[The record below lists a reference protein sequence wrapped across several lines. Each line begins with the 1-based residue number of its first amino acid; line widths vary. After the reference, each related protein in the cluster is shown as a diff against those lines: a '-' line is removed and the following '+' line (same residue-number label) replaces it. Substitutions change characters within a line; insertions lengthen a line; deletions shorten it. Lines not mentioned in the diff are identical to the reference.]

1 MLHNF
6 RCKLYI
12 KRNLFFSKKVLEQLK
27 RIFHSCDSLENETYI
42 MSLSLRHMTRT
53 MHNSYRQAK
62 FLLSC
67 PSLKGCPEDLGYEVV
82 FAGRSNA
89 GKSSAINTLTE
100 QKKLAK
106 VSRTPG
112 RTQHLVF
119 FELDEQ
125 RRLVDL
131 PGYGYAKV
139 PDKVKQRW
147 HLDMSEYFDNRKCLR
162 AAILVMDCRHPLKPF
177 DEMMLQWCVN
187 NDVATN
193 ILLTKSDKL
202 KKGAASSTKLKVI
215 KSLEDL
221 PNVNVQLF
229 SSLKKLGISELCQ
242 YLDKVFEFSNES

>member
-1 MLHNF
+1 M
-6 RCKLYI
+6 
-12 KRNLFFSKKVLEQLK
+12 Q
-27 RIFHSCDSLENETYI
+27 
-42 MSLSLRHMTRT
+42 
-53 MHNSYRQAK
+53 NSYRKAK

-67 PSLKGCPEDLGYEVV
+67 PSLKGCPDDNGYEVI

-139 PDKVKQRW
+139 PDAIKQKW
-147 HLDMSEYFDNRKCLR
+147 NQNMSEYFDNRNCLKG
-162 AAILVMDCRHPLKPF
+162 AILVMDCRHPLKPF
-177 DEMMLQWCVN
+177 DEMMLKWCIN
-187 NDVATN
+187 NDVDTN

-202 KKGAASSTKLKVI
+202 KKGAASSTKLAVKNAVKDI
-215 KSLEDL
+215 
-221 PNVNVQLF
+221 PNINVQLF
-229 SSLKKLGISELCQ
+229 SSLKKEGVSELCQ
-242 YLDKVFEFSNES
+242 YLDKIFELNNES

>member
-1 MLHNF
+1 
-6 RCKLYI
+6 
-12 KRNLFFSKKVLEQLK
+12 
-27 RIFHSCDSLENETYI
+27 
-42 MSLSLRHMTRT
+42 

-67 PSLKGCPEDLGYEVV
+67 PSLKGCPNDSGYEVI

-119 FELDEQ
+119 FELGND

-139 PDKVKQRW
+139 PDSIKRDW
-147 HLDMSEYFDNRKCLR
+147 HQNMSQYFDNRKCIK

-177 DEMMLQWCVN
+177 DQMMLEWCINSKVP
-187 NDVATN
+187 VN

-202 KKGAASSTKLKVI
+202 KKGAASSARLSVMKAVKDFPSI
-215 KSLEDL
+215 
-221 PNVNVQLF
+221 NVQLF
-229 SSLKKLGISELCQ
+229 SSLKKEGVPELCT
-242 YLDKVFEFSNES
+242 YLDKIFEMSNEG

>member
-1 MLHNF
+1 M
-6 RCKLYI
+6 
-12 KRNLFFSKKVLEQLK
+12 Q
-27 RIFHSCDSLENETYI
+27 
-42 MSLSLRHMTRT
+42 
-53 MHNSYRQAK
+53 NSYRKAK

-67 PSLKGCPEDLGYEVV
+67 RSLKGCPDDNGYEVI

-139 PDKVKQRW
+139 PDAIKQKW
-147 HLDMSEYFDNRKCLR
+147 NQNMSEYFDNRNCLKG
-162 AAILVMDCRHPLKPF
+162 AILVMDCRHPLKPF
-177 DEMMLQWCVN
+177 DEMMLQWCIN
-187 NDVATN
+187 NDVDTN

-202 KKGAASSTKLKVI
+202 KKGAASSTKLAVKNAVKDI
-215 KSLEDL
+215 
-221 PNVNVQLF
+221 PNINVQLF
-229 SSLKKLGISELCQ
+229 SSLKKQGVSELCQ
-242 YLDKVFEFSNES
+242 YLDKIFELNNES

>member
-1 MLHNF
+1 M
-6 RCKLYI
+6 
-12 KRNLFFSKKVLEQLK
+12 Q
-27 RIFHSCDSLENETYI
+27 
-42 MSLSLRHMTRT
+42 
-53 MHNSYRQAK
+53 NSYRKAK

-67 PSLKGCPEDLGYEVV
+67 PSLQGCPDDNGYEVI

-139 PDKVKQRW
+139 PDAVKQKW
-147 HLDMSEYFDNRKCLR
+147 NQNMSEYFDNRNCLKS
-162 AAILVMDCRHPLKPF
+162 AILVMDCRHPLKPF
-177 DEMMLQWCVN
+177 DEMMLQWCIN
-187 NDVATN
+187 SDIDTN

-202 KKGAASSTKLKVI
+202 KKGAASSTKLAVKNAV
-215 KSLEDL
+215 KEF
-221 PNVNVQLF
+221 PNINVQLF
-229 SSLKKLGISELCQ
+229 SSLKKEGVSELCK
-242 YLDKVFEFSNES
+242 YLDKIFELNNES

>member
-1 MLHNF
+1 
-6 RCKLYI
+6 
-12 KRNLFFSKKVLEQLK
+12 
-27 RIFHSCDSLENETYI
+27 
-42 MSLSLRHMTRT
+42 

-67 PSLKGCPEDLGYEVV
+67 PSLKGCPNDSGYEVI

-119 FELDEQ
+119 FELEND

-139 PDKVKQRW
+139 PDSVKQDW
-147 HLDMSEYFDNRKCLR
+147 HQNMSQYFDNRKCIK

-177 DEMMLQWCVN
+177 DQMMLEWCINSKVP
-187 NDVATN
+187 VN

-202 KKGAASSTKLKVI
+202 KKGAASSARLSVMKAVKDSPSI
-215 KSLEDL
+215 
-221 PNVNVQLF
+221 NVQLF
-229 SSLKKLGISELCQ
+229 SSLKKEGVPELCT
-242 YLDKVFEFSNES
+242 YLDKIFEMSNES

>member
-1 MLHNF
+1 MHNF
-6 RCKLYI
+6 
-12 KRNLFFSKKVLEQLK
+12 
-27 RIFHSCDSLENETYI
+27 
-42 MSLSLRHMTRT
+42 
-53 MHNSYRQAK
+53 YRQAK

-67 PSLKGCPEDLGYEVV
+67 PSLKGCPNDTGYEVI

-119 FELDEQ
+119 FDLGKN

-139 PDKVKQRW
+139 PEAIKQDW
-147 HLDMSEYFDNRKCLR
+147 HQNMSEYFDNRKCIK
-162 AAILVMDCRHPLKPF
+162 AAILVMDCRHPFKPF
-177 DEMMLQWCVN
+177 DQMMLEWCIN
-187 NDVATN
+187 SKIPIN

-202 KKGAASSTKLKVI
+202 KKGAASSVKLAALKAV
-215 KSLEDL
+215 KDS
-221 PNVNVQLF
+221 PSVNVQLF
-229 SSLKKLGISELCQ
+229 SSLKKEGVSELCK
-242 YLDKVFEFSNES
+242 YLDKVF

>member
-1 MLHNF
+1 M
-6 RCKLYI
+6 
-12 KRNLFFSKKVLEQLK
+12 Q
-27 RIFHSCDSLENETYI
+27 
-42 MSLSLRHMTRT
+42 
-53 MHNSYRQAK
+53 NSYRKAK

-67 PSLKGCPEDLGYEVV
+67 PSLKGCPDDNGYEVI

-139 PDKVKQRW
+139 PDAVKQKW
-147 HLDMSEYFDNRKCLR
+147 NQNMSEYFDNRNCLKG
-162 AAILVMDCRHPLKPF
+162 AILVMDCRHPLKPF
-177 DEMMLQWCVN
+177 DEMMLQWCIN
-187 NDVATN
+187 NDVNTN

-202 KKGAASSTKLKVI
+202 KKGAASSTKLAVKNAVKDI
-215 KSLEDL
+215 
-221 PNVNVQLF
+221 PNINVQLF
-229 SSLKKLGISELCQ
+229 SSLKKEGVSELCK
-242 YLDKVFEFSNES
+242 YLDKIFELNNES

>member
-1 MLHNF
+1 M
-6 RCKLYI
+6 
-12 KRNLFFSKKVLEQLK
+12 Q
-27 RIFHSCDSLENETYI
+27 
-42 MSLSLRHMTRT
+42 
-53 MHNSYRQAK
+53 NSYRKAK

-67 PSLKGCPEDLGYEVV
+67 PSLKGCPDDNGYEVI

-139 PDKVKQRW
+139 PDAVKQKW
-147 HLDMSEYFDNRKCLR
+147 NQNMSEYFDNRNCLKG
-162 AAILVMDCRHPLKPF
+162 AILVMDCRHPLKPF
-177 DEMMLQWCVN
+177 DEMMLQWCID
-187 NDVATN
+187 NDVDTN

-202 KKGAASSTKLKVI
+202 KKGAASSTKLAVKNAVKDI
-215 KSLEDL
+215 
-221 PNVNVQLF
+221 PNINVQLF
-229 SSLKKLGISELCQ
+229 SSLKKQGVSELCQ
-242 YLDKVFEFSNES
+242 YLDKIFELNNES

>member
-1 MLHNF
+1 M
-6 RCKLYI
+6 
-12 KRNLFFSKKVLEQLK
+12 Q
-27 RIFHSCDSLENETYI
+27 
-42 MSLSLRHMTRT
+42 
-53 MHNSYRQAK
+53 NSYRKAK

-67 PSLKGCPEDLGYEVV
+67 PSLKGCPDDNGYEVI

-139 PDKVKQRW
+139 PDAVKQKW
-147 HLDMSEYFDNRKCLR
+147 NQNMSEYFDNRNCLKG
-162 AAILVMDCRHPLKPF
+162 AILVMDCRHPLKPF
-177 DEMMLQWCVN
+177 DEMMLQWCIN
-187 NDVATN
+187 NDVDTN

-202 KKGAASSTKLKVI
+202 KKGAASSTKLAVKNAVKDI
-215 KSLEDL
+215 
-221 PNVNVQLF
+221 PNINVQLF
-229 SSLKKLGISELCQ
+229 SSLKKEGVSELCQ
-242 YLDKVFEFSNES
+242 YLDKIFKLNNES

>member
-1 MLHNF
+1 M
-6 RCKLYI
+6 
-12 KRNLFFSKKVLEQLK
+12 Q
-27 RIFHSCDSLENETYI
+27 
-42 MSLSLRHMTRT
+42 
-53 MHNSYRQAK
+53 NSYRKAK

-67 PSLKGCPEDLGYEVV
+67 PSLKGCPDDNGYEVI

-139 PDKVKQRW
+139 PDAVKQKW
-147 HLDMSEYFDNRKCLR
+147 NQNMSEYFDNRNCLKG
-162 AAILVMDCRHPLKPF
+162 AILVMDCRHPLKPF
-177 DEMMLQWCVN
+177 DEMMLQWCIN
-187 NDVATN
+187 NDVDTN

-202 KKGAASSTKLKVI
+202 KKGAASSTKLAVKNAVKDI
-215 KSLEDL
+215 
-221 PNVNVQLF
+221 PNINVQLF
-229 SSLKKLGISELCQ
+229 SSLKKQGVSELCQ
-242 YLDKVFEFSNES
+242 YLDKIFELNNES

>member
-1 MLHNF
+1 MHNF
-6 RCKLYI
+6 
-12 KRNLFFSKKVLEQLK
+12 
-27 RIFHSCDSLENETYI
+27 
-42 MSLSLRHMTRT
+42 
-53 MHNSYRQAK
+53 YRQSK

-67 PSLKGCPEDLGYEVV
+67 PSLKGCPDDSGYEVV

-119 FELDEQ
+119 FDLGND

-139 PDKVKQRW
+139 PDSVKQNW
-147 HLDMSEYFDNRKCLR
+147 HQNMSEYFDNRQCIK
-162 AAILVMDCRHPLKPF
+162 AAILVMDCRHPFKPF
-177 DEMMLQWCVN
+177 DQMMLDWCVN
-187 NDVATN
+187 SQVPIN

-202 KKGAASSTKLKVI
+202 KRGAASAAKLSALKAV
-215 KSLEDL
+215 SDL
-221 PNVNVQLF
+221 PSVNVQLF
-229 SSLKKLGISELCQ
+229 SSLKKEGVLDLSS
-242 YLDKVFEFSNES
+242 YLNQVFEMSDEN

>member
-1 MLHNF
+1 MHNF
-6 RCKLYI
+6 
-12 KRNLFFSKKVLEQLK
+12 
-27 RIFHSCDSLENETYI
+27 
-42 MSLSLRHMTRT
+42 
-53 MHNSYRQAK
+53 YRQSK

-67 PSLKGCPEDLGYEVV
+67 PSLKGCPDDSGYEVV

-119 FELDEQ
+119 FDLGND

-139 PDKVKQRW
+139 PDSVKQNW
-147 HLDMSEYFDNRKCLR
+147 HQNMSEYFDNRQCIK
-162 AAILVMDCRHPLKPF
+162 AAILVMDCRHPFMPF
-177 DEMMLQWCVN
+177 DQMMLDWCVN
-187 NDVATN
+187 SQVPIN

-202 KKGAASSTKLKVI
+202 KRGAASAAKLSALKAV
-215 KSLEDL
+215 SDL
-221 PNVNVQLF
+221 PSVNVQLF
-229 SSLKKLGISELCQ
+229 SSLKKEGVLDLSS
-242 YLDKVFEFSNES
+242 YLNQVFEMSDEN

>member
-1 MLHNF
+1 MHNF
-6 RCKLYI
+6 Y
-12 KRNLFFSKKVLEQLK
+12 RN
-27 RIFHSCDSLENETYI
+27 
-42 MSLSLRHMTRT
+42 
-53 MHNSYRQAK
+53 AK

-67 PSLKGCPEDLGYEVV
+67 PSIKGCPEDAGYEVI

-119 FELDEQ
+119 FELDKD

-139 PDKVKQRW
+139 PDSVKQNW
-147 HLDMSEYFDNRKCLR
+147 HKNMSEYFDSRKCMK

-177 DEMMLQWCVN
+177 DQMMLEWSITN
-187 NDVATN
+187 NVPTN

-202 KKGAASSTKLKVI
+202 KKGSASSAKLAVLKATKDYPSI
-215 KSLEDL
+215 S
-221 PNVNVQLF
+221 VQLF
-229 SSLKKLGISELCQ
+229 SSLKKEGVPELCG
-242 YLDKVFEFSNES
+242 YLDKIFEINNES

>member
-1 MLHNF
+1 
-6 RCKLYI
+6 
-12 KRNLFFSKKVLEQLK
+12 
-27 RIFHSCDSLENETYI
+27 
-42 MSLSLRHMTRT
+42 

-67 PSLKGCPEDLGYEVV
+67 PSLKGCPNDSGYEVI

-119 FELDEQ
+119 FELDNE

-139 PDKVKQRW
+139 PDSVKRDW
-147 HLDMSEYFDNRKCLR
+147 HQNMSQYFDNRKCIK

-177 DEMMLQWCVN
+177 DQMMLEWCVN
-187 NDVATN
+187 SKVSVN

-202 KKGAASSTKLKVI
+202 KKGAASTARLNALKAV
-215 KSLEDL
+215 KDL
-221 PNVNVQLF
+221 PSVSVQLF
-229 SSLKKLGISELCQ
+229 SSLKKEGVLDLSH
-242 YLDKVFEFSNES
+242 YLNQVFEMSHES

>member
-1 MLHNF
+1 M
-6 RCKLYI
+6 
-12 KRNLFFSKKVLEQLK
+12 Q
-27 RIFHSCDSLENETYI
+27 
-42 MSLSLRHMTRT
+42 
-53 MHNSYRQAK
+53 NSYRKAK

-67 PSLKGCPEDLGYEVV
+67 PSLKGCPDDNGYEVI

-139 PDKVKQRW
+139 PDAVKQKWNQNMR
-147 HLDMSEYFDNRKCLR
+147 EYFDNRNCLKG
-162 AAILVMDCRHPLKPF
+162 AILVMDCRHPLKPF
-177 DEMMLQWCVN
+177 DEMMLQWCIN
-187 NDVATN
+187 SDIDTN

-202 KKGAASSTKLKVI
+202 KKGAASSTKLAVKNAV
-215 KSLEDL
+215 KEF
-221 PNVNVQLF
+221 PNINVQLF
-229 SSLKKLGISELCQ
+229 SSLKKEGVSELCK
-242 YLDKVFEFSNES
+242 YLDKIFELNNES

>member
-1 MLHNF
+1 
-6 RCKLYI
+6 
-12 KRNLFFSKKVLEQLK
+12 
-27 RIFHSCDSLENETYI
+27 
-42 MSLSLRHMTRT
+42 
-53 MHNSYRQAK
+53 MHNLYRQAK

-67 PSLKGCPEDLGYEVV
+67 PSLKGCPNDSGYEVI

-119 FELDEQ
+119 FDLGNN

-139 PDKVKQRW
+139 PDSVKQDW
-147 HLDMSEYFDNRKCLR
+147 HQNMSEYFDNRECIR
-162 AAILVMDCRHPLKPF
+162 AAILVMDCRHPFKPF
-177 DEMMLQWCVN
+177 DQMMLDWCVN
-187 NDVATN
+187 SKVPIN

-202 KKGAASSTKLKVI
+202 KKGAASAAKLSALKAV
-215 KSLEDL
+215 KDL
-221 PNVNVQLF
+221 PSVNVQLF
-229 SSLKKLGISELCQ
+229 SSLKKEGISELSQ
-242 YLDKVFEFSNES
+242 YLDEVFEMTNES

>member
-1 MLHNF
+1 MHNF
-6 RCKLYI
+6 
-12 KRNLFFSKKVLEQLK
+12 
-27 RIFHSCDSLENETYI
+27 
-42 MSLSLRHMTRT
+42 
-53 MHNSYRQAK
+53 YRQAK

-67 PSLKGCPEDLGYEVV
+67 PSLKGCPIDIGYEVI

-119 FELDEQ
+119 FDLGDD

-139 PDKVKQRW
+139 PDSVKQDW
-147 HLDMSEYFDNRKCLR
+147 HQNMSEYFDNRQCIK
-162 AAILVMDCRHPLKPF
+162 AAILVMDCRHPFKPF
-177 DEMMLQWCVN
+177 DQMMVDWCVN
-187 NDVATN
+187 SKVPIH

-202 KKGAASSTKLKVI
+202 KRGAASAAKLSALKVV
-215 KSLEDL
+215 KNL
-221 PNVNVQLF
+221 PSVSVQLF
-229 SSLKKLGISELCQ
+229 SSLKKVGVSELSH
-242 YLDKVFEFSNES
+242 YLNQVFEMSDES

>member
-1 MLHNF
+1 M
-6 RCKLYI
+6 
-12 KRNLFFSKKVLEQLK
+12 Q
-27 RIFHSCDSLENETYI
+27 
-42 MSLSLRHMTRT
+42 
-53 MHNSYRQAK
+53 NSYRKAK

-67 PSLKGCPEDLGYEVV
+67 PSLKGCPDDNGFEVI

-139 PDKVKQRW
+139 PDAVKQKW
-147 HLDMSEYFDNRKCLR
+147 NQNMSEYFDNRNCLKG
-162 AAILVMDCRHPLKPF
+162 AILVMDCRHPLKPF
-177 DEMMLQWCVN
+177 DEMMLQWCIS
-187 NDVATN
+187 NDVDTN

-202 KKGAASSTKLKVI
+202 KKGAASSTKLAVKNAVKDI
-215 KSLEDL
+215 
-221 PNVNVQLF
+221 PNINVQLF
-229 SSLKKLGISELCQ
+229 SSLKKQGVSELCQ
-242 YLDKVFEFSNES
+242 YLDKIFELNNES

>member
-1 MLHNF
+1 M
-6 RCKLYI
+6 
-12 KRNLFFSKKVLEQLK
+12 Q
-27 RIFHSCDSLENETYI
+27 
-42 MSLSLRHMTRT
+42 
-53 MHNSYRQAK
+53 NSYRKAK

-67 PSLKGCPEDLGYEVV
+67 PSLKGCPDDNGYEVI

-139 PDKVKQRW
+139 PDAVKQKW
-147 HLDMSEYFDNRKCLR
+147 NQNMSEYFDNRNCLKG
-162 AAILVMDCRHPLKPF
+162 AILVMDCRHPLKPF
-177 DEMMLQWCVN
+177 DEMMLQWCIN
-187 NDVATN
+187 NGVDTN

-202 KKGAASSTKLKVI
+202 KKGAASSTKLAVKNAVKDI
-215 KSLEDL
+215 
-221 PNVNVQLF
+221 PNINVQLF
-229 SSLKKLGISELCQ
+229 SSLKKEGVSELCK
-242 YLDKVFEFSNES
+242 YLDKIFELNNES

>member
-1 MLHNF
+1 M
-6 RCKLYI
+6 
-12 KRNLFFSKKVLEQLK
+12 Q
-27 RIFHSCDSLENETYI
+27 
-42 MSLSLRHMTRT
+42 
-53 MHNSYRQAK
+53 NSYRKAK

-67 PSLKGCPEDLGYEVV
+67 PSLKGCPDDNGFEVI

-139 PDKVKQRW
+139 PDAIKQKW
-147 HLDMSEYFDNRKCLR
+147 NQNMSEYFDNRNCLKG
-162 AAILVMDCRHPLKPF
+162 AILVMDCRHPLKPF
-177 DEMMLQWCVN
+177 DEMMLQWCIS
-187 NDVATN
+187 NDVDTN

-202 KKGAASSTKLKVI
+202 KKGAASSTKLAVKNAVKDI
-215 KSLEDL
+215 
-221 PNVNVQLF
+221 PNINVQLF
-229 SSLKKLGISELCQ
+229 SSLKKQGVSELCQ
-242 YLDKVFEFSNES
+242 YLDKIFELNNES

>member
-1 MLHNF
+1 M
-6 RCKLYI
+6 
-12 KRNLFFSKKVLEQLK
+12 Q
-27 RIFHSCDSLENETYI
+27 
-42 MSLSLRHMTRT
+42 
-53 MHNSYRQAK
+53 NSYRKAK

-67 PSLKGCPEDLGYEVV
+67 PSLKGCPDDNGYEVI

-139 PDKVKQRW
+139 PDAVKQKW
-147 HLDMSEYFDNRKCLR
+147 NQNMSEYFDNRNCLKG
-162 AAILVMDCRHPLKPF
+162 AILVMDCRHPLKPF
-177 DEMMLQWCVN
+177 DEMMLQWCIN
-187 NDVATN
+187 SDIDTN

-202 KKGAASSTKLKVI
+202 KKGAASSTKLAVKNAVKDI
-215 KSLEDL
+215 
-221 PNVNVQLF
+221 PNINVQLF
-229 SSLKKLGISELCQ
+229 SSLKKEGVSELCK
-242 YLDKVFEFSNES
+242 YLDKIFELNNES

>member
-1 MLHNF
+1 
-6 RCKLYI
+6 
-12 KRNLFFSKKVLEQLK
+12 
-27 RIFHSCDSLENETYI
+27 
-42 MSLSLRHMTRT
+42 
-53 MHNSYRQAK
+53 MHNLYRQAK

-67 PSLKGCPEDLGYEVV
+67 PSLKGCPNDSGYEVI

-119 FELDEQ
+119 FDLGND

-139 PDKVKQRW
+139 PDSVKQDW
-147 HLDMSEYFDNRKCLR
+147 HQNMSEYFDNRECIR
-162 AAILVMDCRHPLKPF
+162 AAILVMDCRHPFKPF
-177 DEMMLQWCVN
+177 DQMMLQWCVN
-187 NDVATN
+187 SKVPIN

-202 KKGAASSTKLKVI
+202 KKGAASAAKLSALKTI
-215 KSLEDL
+215 KDL
-221 PNVNVQLF
+221 PSVNVQLF
-229 SSLKKLGISELCQ
+229 SSLKKEGVSELSQ
-242 YLDKVFEFSNES
+242 YLDEVFEMNNES

>member
-1 MLHNF
+1 M
-6 RCKLYI
+6 
-12 KRNLFFSKKVLEQLK
+12 Q
-27 RIFHSCDSLENETYI
+27 
-42 MSLSLRHMTRT
+42 
-53 MHNSYRQAK
+53 NSYRKAK

-67 PSLKGCPEDLGYEVV
+67 PSLKGCPDDNGYEVI

-139 PDKVKQRW
+139 PDAVKQKW
-147 HLDMSEYFDNRKCLR
+147 NQNMSEYFDNRNCLKG
-162 AAILVMDCRHPLKPF
+162 AILVMDCRHPLKPF
-177 DEMMLQWCVN
+177 DEMMLQWCIN
-187 NDVATN
+187 NDIDTN

-202 KKGAASSTKLKVI
+202 KKGAASSTKLAVKNAVKEFQNI
-215 KSLEDL
+215 
-221 PNVNVQLF
+221 NVQLF
-229 SSLKKLGISELCQ
+229 SSLKKEGVSELCK
-242 YLDKVFEFSNES
+242 YLDKIFELNNES

>member
-1 MLHNF
+1 M
-6 RCKLYI
+6 
-12 KRNLFFSKKVLEQLK
+12 Q
-27 RIFHSCDSLENETYI
+27 
-42 MSLSLRHMTRT
+42 
-53 MHNSYRQAK
+53 NSYRKAK

-67 PSLKGCPEDLGYEVV
+67 PSLKGCPDDNGYEVI

-139 PDKVKQRW
+139 PDAVKQKW
-147 HLDMSEYFDNRKCLR
+147 NQNMSEYFDNRNCLKG
-162 AAILVMDCRHPLKPF
+162 AILVMDCRHPLKPF
-177 DEMMLQWCVN
+177 DEMMLQWCIN
-187 NDVATN
+187 NDVDTN

-202 KKGAASSTKLKVI
+202 KKGAASSTKLAVKNAVKEI
-215 KSLEDL
+215 
-221 PNVNVQLF
+221 PNINVQLF
-229 SSLKKLGISELCQ
+229 SSLKKEGVSELCK
-242 YLDKVFEFSNES
+242 YLDKIFELNNEG

>member
-1 MLHNF
+1 M
-6 RCKLYI
+6 
-12 KRNLFFSKKVLEQLK
+12 Q
-27 RIFHSCDSLENETYI
+27 
-42 MSLSLRHMTRT
+42 
-53 MHNSYRQAK
+53 NSYRKAK

-67 PSLKGCPEDLGYEVV
+67 PSLKGCPDDNGYEVI

-139 PDKVKQRW
+139 PDTVKQKW
-147 HLDMSEYFDNRKCLR
+147 NQNMSEYFDNRNCLKG
-162 AAILVMDCRHPLKPF
+162 AILVMDCRHPLKPF
-177 DEMMLQWCVN
+177 DEMMLQWCIN
-187 NDVATN
+187 NDVDTN

-202 KKGAASSTKLKVI
+202 KKGAASSTKLAVKNAVKDI
-215 KSLEDL
+215 
-221 PNVNVQLF
+221 PNINVQLF
-229 SSLKKLGISELCQ
+229 SSLKKQGVSELCQ
-242 YLDKVFEFSNES
+242 YLDKIFELNNES